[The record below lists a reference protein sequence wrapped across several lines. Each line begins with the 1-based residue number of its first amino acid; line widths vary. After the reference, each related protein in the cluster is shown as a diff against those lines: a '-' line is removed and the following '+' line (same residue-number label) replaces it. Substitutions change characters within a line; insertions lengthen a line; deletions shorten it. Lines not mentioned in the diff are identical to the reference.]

1 MSNKLYVGNFPFTTE
16 ESDLETLF
24 AGQTT
29 VKSVKIIKDFDSGRS
44 KGFGFVEIEDAS
56 QAQQCVDSF
65 NGQDY
70 NGRSLKVDIAR
81 ERENNNRGGDRGG
94 SRW

>member
-24 AGQTT
+24 AAQTA

-44 KGFGFVEIEDAS
+44 KGFGFIEVDDES
-56 QAQQCVDSF
+56 QAQKCVDSF
-65 NGQDY
+65 NGQDFE
-70 NGRSLKVDIAR
+70 GRSLKVDIAR
-81 ERENNNRGGDRGG
+81 ERENNSGGDRGG